1 MRSFLPAFLRRPLL
15 TVVAVLFFFVL
26 LRVTAPDPAR
36 IEFGPAAEAPVQPPP
51 ASIPLADRLLPVH
64 TLALCLE
71 TLATRIT
78 VTSDAAFEV
87 FDHAYRDE
95 CRSPIA
101 GDADWRLAA
110 DWFGEP
116 FLPAVYGILDTE
128 RELVVRA
135 VRDDAAAGRP
145 VRAAMLWRSALAS
158 MAARLREFVRLLV
171 LAYSSAPDSPP
182 GAAG

>member
-1 MRSFLPAFLRRPLL
+1 MCESHDSTGEPGAGNRPAGFGERGEETCPRESACGP
-15 TVVAVLFFFVL
+15 VAK
-26 LRVTAPDPAR
+26 APDEPP
-36 IEFGPAAEAPVQPPP
+36 IPPTGDAP
-51 ASIPLADRLLPVH
+51 PLDS
-64 TLALCLE
+64 TLE

-78 VTSDAAFEV
+78 VESDAAFEV

-95 CRSPIA
+95 CRSLIA
-101 GDADWRLAA
+101 GDPDWGLAA
-110 DWFGEP
+110 EWFGEP

-158 MAARLREFVRLLV
+158 MAARLREFVHLLV

-182 GAAG
+182 ATAG